1 MPPERSGPLPKGA
14 EIRLAKEIVLLLTV
28 DSLRRD
34 HVGCYGGQGFTPF
47 LDALAERSAV
57 FEGAC
62 SQGGGTPESFRSI
75 MFALPPPF
83 RLEERHVSGEESIA
97 KVLKEAG
104 YATGGFHSNPF
115 LSSHFGYDEGF
126 ETFFDGGGGRTGGTT
141 LLRDLGNAASI
152 ALLNR
157 GPAADGMEITSK
169 ALEWAKEARSPAFL
183 WVHYMDTHFPY
194 LPPART
200 QGWWGSLR
208 NRVTWDLLMAKR
220 IQSRV
225 GEPPEGVRSSVLS
238 SYRLCVQEVDS
249 YISTLVEEV
258 GKYFDRRLVIV
269 TADHGEGFWERRRF
283 GHTGVYD
290 EILRVP
296 LILSSTGAGQG
307 RRVRGL
313 ATLADIKPTIL
324 KHAGLAHEG
333 GLPLTAGEVV
343 PAGRRIACSSLD
355 PPDGTRTL
363 GVRSE
368 SLKYIRKESLDGRE
382 CISEELYDLGR
393 DPGET
398 VNVLASRK
406 EEASAAKAVLEE
418 ALARSVSQA
427 GMDKFDEAE
436 VAQRLR
442 ALGYD

>member
-1 MPPERSGPLPKGA
+1 MGTG
-14 EIRLAKEIVLLLTV
+14 LAKEVVLLLTV

-34 HVGCYGGQGFTPF
+34 HVGCYGGQGRTPF
-47 LDALAERSAV
+47 LDALAEGSAV

-75 MFALPPPF
+75 MFSLPPPF
-83 RLEERHVSGEESIA
+83 RLEERHVRGEESIA
-97 KVLKEAG
+97 KVLKDAG

-115 LSSHFGYDEGF
+115 LSPHFGYDEGF
-126 ETFFDGGGGRTGGTT
+126 ETFFDGGSRQTGGAT
-141 LLRDLGNAASI
+141 LLRDLGNAVSI

-157 GPAADGMEITSK
+157 GPATDGREITSR
-169 ALEWAKEARSPAFL
+169 ALEWAKGTRSPAFL

-194 LPPART
+194 LPPARM

-208 NRVTWDLLMAKR
+208 NRVTWDILMARK
-220 IQSRV
+220 IQSRA
-225 GEPPEGVRSSVLS
+225 GEPPEGIRSRVMS
-238 SYRLCVQEVDS
+238 SYRLCVREVDS
-249 YISTLVEEV
+249 YISTLVEGM

-269 TADHGEGFWERRRF
+269 AADHGEGFWERGRF
-283 GHTGVYD
+283 GHSGVYD

-296 LILSSTGAGQG
+296 LIVSSTGTGPG
-307 RRVRGL
+307 RRVQGL

-324 KHAGLAHEG
+324 RHAGLAQQG
-333 GLPLTAGEVV
+333 GLPLAAGEAV
-343 PAGRRIACSSLD
+343 PPGRRVVCSSLD

-368 SLKYIRKESLDGRE
+368 SLKYIKKESLDGRE
-382 CISEELYDLGR
+382 CISEELYDLER
-393 DPGET
+393 DPGEK

-406 EEASAAKAVLEE
+406 EEASAAKAVLAE
-418 ALARSVSQA
+418 ALTQSVPQT
-427 GMDKFDEAE
+427 GMDKFDEVE